1 MSAEAGE
8 ADEQNEP
15 NKIINFPQALN
26 KQKTITSNRMSP
38 PCTRARDDRTQ
49 AVVYEEP
56 CFRTLAYDGG
66 AGKGKKRAANSM
78 VAQVDDNN
86 DADSVC
92 AKRVRVENSDELLE
106 MGLKLIRA
114 ITLETDIDNST
125 DVTKSVMKIMQAFSG
140 ADNAKKRGGGGDSS
154 EEQDAECKN
163 INPKALA
170 NAVYYMVDVLFGRC
184 ENESVTRL
192 IMIFI
197 DAVRTRMRESGP
209 DCVTNAELDKLA
221 SSLFIYIATNRASMQ
236 AMVAR

>member
-1 MSAEAGE
+1 
-8 ADEQNEP
+8 
-15 NKIINFPQALN
+15 
-26 KQKTITSNRMSP
+26 
-38 PCTRARDDRTQ
+38 
-49 AVVYEEP
+49 
-56 CFRTLAYDGG
+56 
-66 AGKGKKRAANSM
+66 M
-78 VAQVDDNN
+78 VAQADDN

-92 AKRVRVENSDELLE
+92 GKRVRVESCDELLE

-140 ADNAKKRGGGGDSS
+140 TEDAKKRTVLVNS
-154 EEQDAECKN
+154 EEEQEAECKN

-170 NAVYYMVDVLFGRC
+170 NAVYYMVDVLFGQC

-197 DAVRTRMRESGP
+197 DAVRTRIRTLEAGA
-209 DCVTNAELDKLA
+209 DCVTNAELDNLA